1 MATNFPSKGEDK
13 KVTLRN
19 SERPQ
24 FDFAFAEAL
33 KADFPKI
40 WKAGGNIRGNEAFN
54 LWVKARAGDYTDTV
68 TAWVK
73 EREAWAARHAGD
85 GSQFPE
91 DEPNLSNIAGVV
103 AAMKWGVI
111 LDIGESAMKRAVNA
125 VKAKQEGERHLV
137 AIVDEGDHYVLKFAK
152 MEEEPSPFEVTDVDN
167 PHANEPE
174 TDDPPA
180 STEGGG
186 GGGGRL
192 PQDQTQTVR
201 PPTRPTG
208 TGDDP
213 RRPVGGG
220 RDHYEDEEE
229 EQEEEREVSAR
240 VRKSLEKKADDHN
253 ATDPKHRTTVRT
265 LEAVFKRGVG
275 AYKTNPQSVRPGVSG
290 PDQWAHARVNSFIY
304 ALKNEK
310 FRSGKHDTD
319 LLPDSHPL
327 ASSEKAEAKSQD
339 MDKSIERRFIGTTT
353 LELREAGPEGRRA
366 EGYAAVFNSPTTIQ
380 TLRGSFREVLTRE
393 AFEGRLED
401 NVLALFNHDQAS
413 PLAKV
418 GAGLELSLDDYG
430 LRYSFPIPDTTTGR
444 DLIELMDRGIV
455 KDASFAFT
463 VGEDGQRWERDEEA
477 DVDVRTITKLN
488 RLVDVSVVTIG
499 AYPDAT
505 SALRSFEGA
514 NFNELPTEG
523 STPHSAQDTPAK
535 EPQTAPEQ
543 TLSLGG
549 LRSAIIRAKSSNF

>member
-1 MATNFPSKGEDK
+1 MPTNFPTKGDDK

-19 SERPQ
+19 SKRPQ
-24 FDFAFAEAL
+24 FDHGFAKAL

-54 LWVKARAGDYTDTV
+54 LWVKARAGDYTDAV

-103 AAMKWGVI
+103 AAIKWGVV
-111 LDIGESAMKRAVNA
+111 LDIGEGAMKRAVNA
-125 VKAKQEGERHLV
+125 VKAKQTGERHLV

-152 MEEEPSPFEVTDVDN
+152 AEDEPSPFEVTDQDN
-167 PHANEPE
+167 PLTTEPE
-174 TDDPPA
+174 APSEGD
-180 STEGGG
+180 GGG
-186 GGGGRL
+186 GGGGSQT
-192 PQDQTQTVR
+192 PQSGGLSQPKT
-201 PPTRPTG
+201 PPKQSP
-208 TGDDP
+208 P
-213 RRPVGGG
+213 PKQQK
-220 RDHYEDEEE
+220 DHEPYHE
-229 EQEEEREVSAR
+229 EEEREVTGA

-253 ATDPKHRTTVRT
+253 ASDPKHRTTVRT

-275 AYKTNPQSVRPGVSG
+275 AYKTNPQSVRPNVSS
-290 PDQWAHARVNSFIY
+290 PEQWAHARVNSFLY

-319 LLPDSHPL
+319 LLPESHPL

-418 GAGLELSLDDYG
+418 GAGLELSLDDHG

-477 DVDVRTITKLN
+477 DIDVRTITKLN

-499 AYPDAT
+499 AYPDA
-505 SALRSFEGA
+505 SSSLRSFEGA
-514 NFNELPTEG
+514 NFNERPAEEV
-523 STPHSAQDTPAK
+523 TPHPAQDMPANELK
-535 EPQTAPEQ
+535 TAQEQ
-543 TLSLGG
+543 PLSLGG
-549 LRSAIIRAKSSNF
+549 LRSAIIRAKRSNF

>member
-1 MATNFPSKGEDK
+1 MATNFPSKGDDE

-19 SERPQ
+19 SKRPQ
-24 FDFAFAEAL
+24 FDYAFAKAL
-33 KADFPKI
+33 KADFPTI
-40 WKAGGNIRGNEAFN
+40 WKAGGNVRGNEAFN
-54 LWVKARAGDYTDTV
+54 LWVKARAGDYTDAV

-103 AAMKWGVI
+103 AAIKWGVI
-111 LDIGESAMKRAVNA
+111 LDIGEGAMKRAVNA
-125 VKAKQEGERHLV
+125 VKAKQKGERHLV

-152 MEEEPSPFEVTDVDN
+152 ADDEPSPFEVTDQDN
-167 PHANEPE
+167 PLTNEPE
-174 TDDPPA
+174 GVTDGGG
-180 STEGGG
+180 SGGG
-186 GGGGRL
+186 GNTPTDTTL
-192 PQDQTQTVR
+192 TSPTKNPSKTTDPSKTKT
-201 PPTRPTG
+201 PPADR
-208 TGDDP
+208 DP
-213 RRPVGGG
+213 
-220 RDHYEDEEE
+220 Y
-229 EQEEEREVSAR
+229 EEEREV
-240 VRKSLEKKADDHN
+240 
-253 ATDPKHRTTVRT
+253 T
-265 LEAVFKRGVG
+265 
-275 AYKTNPQSVRPGVSG
+275 
-290 PDQWAHARVNSFIY
+290 
-304 ALKNEK
+304 
-310 FRSGKHDTD
+310 
-319 LLPDSHPL
+319 
-327 ASSEKAEAKSQD
+327 KSQD

-418 GAGLELSLDDYG
+418 GAGLELSLDDHG

-477 DVDVRTITKLN
+477 DIDVRTITKLN

-499 AYPDAT
+499 AYPDA
-505 SALRSFEGA
+505 SSSLRSFEGS
-514 NFNELPTEG
+514 NFNELHAEG
-523 STPHSAQDTPAK
+523 ATPHSAQDMPAK
-535 EPQTAPEQ
+535 EPETAPEQ

-549 LRSAIIRAKSSNF
+549 LRSAIIRAKRSNF